1 MSLVQ
6 QLTEFRFNLET
17 LDLLNNMGKTTEYS
31 NQMLGEL
38 GLTSQLIKFMQSQ
51 RMLLNGVLLR
61 LQLYS
66 EQNLNEQNI
75 RSSLTVL
82 NNPSVSA
89 LLDYIYKS
97 TTVIAPSKK
106 SASPLS
112 PPSPPTPPT
121 PPTPPQKEPEPE
133 PEPQEE
139 VEEEEEEELEEEVE
153 VEEEEGDSHFDSF
166 FSACVRESDDASH
179 TVKMSAM
186 YDTFSKWW
194 SKNHTDEL
202 PTKDELKEYLAERL
216 GHVIKSTVSNV
227 SLA

>member
-31 NQMLGEL
+31 TQMLGEL

-51 RMLLNGVLLR
+51 RMLLNSVLLR

-66 EQNLNEQNI
+66 EQNLNEQKI
-75 RSSLTVL
+75 RTSLAIL

-89 LLDYIYKS
+89 LLDYLYKS
-97 TTVIAPSKK
+97 TSSVVSTVSAKK
-106 SASPLS
+106 VVTP
-112 PPSPPTPPT
+112 PPTP
-121 PPTPPQKEPEPE
+121 QYQ
-133 PEPQEE
+133 EPQEE
-139 VEEEEEEELEEEVE
+139 PQEEEVE
-153 VEEEEGDSHFDSF
+153 EAVEEDGESHFDSF
-166 FSACVRESDDASH
+166 FSSCVRQSDDASH

-186 YDTFSKWW
+186 YDAFTKWW
-194 SKNHTDEL
+194 SNNYEDET
-202 PTKDELKEYLAERL
+202 PTKDELKEYLSEKL
-216 GHVIKSTVSNV
+216 GHTIKSTVSNV